1 MALCCLSYVLEL
13 NGVYSYIYNTCII
26 LYCIYVMY
34 MYKFMLVSLRVRFW
48 ECPFDSQDRWI
59 LTVHHGNPQIPEKSP
74 PKKKEIGDLN
84 TSFMDFGDFSGISLG
99 DFWDFSDFLGFL

>member
-1 MALCCLSYVLEL
+1 
-13 NGVYSYIYNTCII
+13 
-26 LYCIYVMY
+26 MY

-74 PKKKEIGDLN
+74 PKKKRDWGSKYIFYGFWGFLW
-84 TSFMDFGDFSGISLG
+84 DFSGG
-99 DFWDFSDFLGFL
+99 FLGFL

>member
-1 MALCCLSYVLEL
+1 ME
-13 NGVYSYIYNTCII
+13 IP
-26 LYCIYVMY
+26 
-34 MYKFMLVSLRVRFW
+34 K
-48 ECPFDSQDRWI
+48 SQR
-59 LTVHHGNPQIPEKSP
+59 NPP